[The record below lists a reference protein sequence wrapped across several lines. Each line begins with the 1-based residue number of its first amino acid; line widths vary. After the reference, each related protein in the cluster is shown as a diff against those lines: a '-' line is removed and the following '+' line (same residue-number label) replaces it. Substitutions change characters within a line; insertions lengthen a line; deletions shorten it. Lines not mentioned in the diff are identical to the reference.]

1 MKTWLLKVVEGRY
14 HCWDDFVEHSIAS
27 ASHDNPP
34 SAPLKLVSPG
44 DEVYAFLNNRG
55 YVGRGRVIES
65 AVLAD
70 QFVVHGDFV
79 AMDGS
84 GPFERVNLTEM
95 LLLRADMCE
104 GASDPVRGEWVV
116 RIQWLSRCPR
126 KKAKRLPG
134 TPEPKDTVEALVD
147 AEAERVLASAFGN

>member
-1 MKTWLLKVVEGRY
+1 M
-14 HCWDDFVEHSIAS
+14 AS

-79 AMDGS
+79 AKDGS
-84 GPFERVNLTEM
+84 GRFDRVKLTEM
-95 LLLRADMCE
+95 QLLRADMCE
-104 GASDPVRGEWVV
+104 GASDPHLGEWVV
-116 RIQWLSRCPR
+116 RVQWLSTCPR
-126 KKAKRLPG
+126 KKAKHLPG
-134 TPEPKDTVEALVD
+134 APDPKDTVEVLVD
-147 AEAERVLASAFGN
+147 AEAEKLLVSAFGT